1 MKPRHTIILE
11 EASLE
16 LVPRKFRNH
25 NSCKLV
31 TSRLGVLPAMQI
43 LDQNYHHEI
52 IRGIPNCNKRGRP
65 DIVHFALLD
74 ISSTP
79 AFTEELVEVYVHTIL
94 NQTIKLKPGVRLP
107 RTLHRFCG
115 VIAKVLSGNVEGKDA
130 GLFELNNDET
140 LLQLLSRV
148 AHYNVVCLTTEGDMT
163 NILSYVKSLDA
174 LSRGTTWILGGYA
187 HGHFRDD
194 VKAISTDIVS
204 ISKHH
209 LPAHVVASRLCF
221 SIELSNCE

>member
-1 MKPRHTIILE
+1 MKPRHIIILE

-31 TSRLGVLPAMQI
+31 TSRFGVLPAMQI
-43 LDQNYHHEI
+43 LDENYHHQI
-52 IRGIPNCNKRGRP
+52 IRGLPNCKKRGRP

-79 AFTEELVEVYVHTIL
+79 AFTEDLVEVYVHTIQ

-107 RTLHRFCG
+107 RTLQRFCG
-115 VIAKVLSGNVEGKDA
+115 VIAKVLSGHIEGKEVD
-130 GLFELNNDET
+130 LFELNNDET

-148 AHYNVVCLTTEGDMT
+148 PHDNLICLTTEGKIT
-163 NILSYVKSLDA
+163 NLLLYAKSLVGP
-174 LSRGTTWILGGYA
+174 STNTTWIVGGYA

-194 VKAISTDIVS
+194 VKALSTDVIS

-209 LPAHVVASRLCF
+209 LPAHVVTSRLCF
-221 SIELSNCE
+221 AIELSNCE